1 MGTLR
6 YDGTVVEF
14 DDRLLA
20 HLQVVI
26 TRKLSRGE
34 SFLMSW
40 RDSNGG
46 GDGRTT
52 VWIHPA
58 QSLTI
63 HYADGAV
70 PEINPDWL
78 DRLLRSANSTGGLL
92 IVPEG

>member
-26 TRKLSRGE
+26 SRKLSRGE

-40 RDSNGG
+40 RDSIAS
-46 GDGRTT
+46 GDGRTA
-52 VWIHPA
+52 VWVHPA
-58 QSLTI
+58 QSLTF
-63 HYADGAV
+63 HFSDEAV
-70 PEINPDWL
+70 PEINPDGL
-78 DRLLRSANSTGGLL
+78 DRLLRSANSTSGLL
-92 IVPEG
+92 VVPEA